1 MLANGFEPS
10 LLGALMGYE
19 LLSSIFLDSTQITRN
34 ASLPL
39 GGLSMAYEWDEGR
52 ARKMRLIKLASVW
65 ALTASALS
73 VPVALLLTASPL

>member
-1 MLANGFEPS
+1 MIALKRYEP
-10 LLGALMGYE
+10 
-19 LLSSIFLDSTQITRN
+19 LSSIFLDSTQNPRN
-34 ASLPL
+34 ASLPP
-39 GGLSMAYEWDEGR
+39 GGLTMAYEWDEDR